1 MTTLAPTAGCLPQV
15 KWLPGCMQRTTRAE
29 SSGTCKIIM
38 YNVRIDLNYLS
49 RCLGRKP
56 GTLEPQEAVA
66 GSGWKQEVAAHRID
80 RATSKCVGATADAVP
95 ALGLGL
101 RREESN
107 FGHAASSDQT
117 CHTSASSESTSE
129 SSHAPLEI
137 CDGPCYASRSNA
149 SEPDVRLDGVS
160 KIM

>member
-1 MTTLAPTAGCLPQV
+1 MH
-15 KWLPGCMQRTTRAE
+15 
-29 SSGTCKIIM
+29 
-38 YNVRIDLNYLS
+38 NVRIDLNYLS

-56 GTLEPQEAVA
+56 GTLGPQEAVA

-101 RREESN
+101 RKEESN

-137 CDGPCYASRSNA
+137 CDGPSYASPSNA
-149 SEPDVRLDGVS
+149 SEPNV
-160 KIM
+160 

>member
-1 MTTLAPTAGCLPQV
+1 MH
-15 KWLPGCMQRTTRAE
+15 
-29 SSGTCKIIM
+29 
-38 YNVRIDLNYLS
+38 NVRIDLNYLS
-49 RCLGRKP
+49 RCLGRTP
-56 GTLEPQEAVA
+56 GTLGPQEAVA

-80 RATSKCVGATADAVP
+80 RATSKCVGATTDAVP

-117 CHTSASSESTSE
+117 CHTSASSESKSE

-160 KIM
+160 KIMLMITLILRN

>member
-1 MTTLAPTAGCLPQV
+1 MH
-15 KWLPGCMQRTTRAE
+15 
-29 SSGTCKIIM
+29 
-38 YNVRIDLNYLS
+38 NVRIDLNYLS

-56 GTLEPQEAVA
+56 GTLGPQEAVA

-117 CHTSASSESTSE
+117 CHTSASSESESE

-160 KIM
+160 KRGRVAADNIQKPKGGLGSISGGNQMTGSCHLCGFS